1 MEKENLDYQTLTES
15 TKMDSNCKIEVLYF
29 TENKKHFNCNK
40 NFVNSFV
47 FCLKNDNIIIDKY
60 TNNDENTMSLNTL
73 LIKDIIGFSL
83 NAFVVEIS
91 NADISKGKEI
101 LNKKLK
107 YNLLDELKSLKD
119 VKLNEE
125 PKRKIIINLSINLLS
140 KNNKSCCGSCCCCC
154 RSKTKD
160 RELVEYETFI
170 LVNSISK
177 LDDLNTFIRSLSK
190 YLNLSI
196 KNEANDKNN
205 DINEFCQQYS
215 HLDFKDNN
223 ITLPIV
229 KKKYLLYLNPIGG
242 QGTALNCWKKVEKL
256 FVNKSSFIEIET
268 FYTDYY
274 RHAYDNTLNIKDNN
288 SYQGIICCS
297 GDGIIHE
304 VINAIMERDRINN
317 EFWDISVGVIPAG
330 TSNAL
335 AKTLVDNAE
344 AYELNEVNAAYLIL
358 RGDSM
363 WIDLAEIEFLNDAKK
378 VYFFLS
384 LCYGIIA
391 DVDLESEL

>member
-1 MEKENLDYQTLTES
+1 M
-15 TKMDSNCKIEVLYF
+15 
-29 TENKKHFNCNK
+29 
-40 NFVNSFV
+40 
-47 FCLKNDNIIIDKY
+47 
-60 TNNDENTMSLNTL
+60 
-73 LIKDIIGFSL
+73 
-83 NAFVVEIS
+83 
-91 NADISKGKEI
+91 
-101 LNKKLK
+101 NKKLK

-140 KNNKSCCGSCCCCC
+140 KINKSCCSSCCCCC

-177 LDDLNTFIRSLSK
+177 LEDLNTFIRNLSK

-205 DINEFCQQYS
+205 DNINDFCQLYS
-215 HLDFKDNN
+215 YLDFKDNN

-256 FVNKSSFIEIET
+256 FINKNSFIEIET

-274 RHAYDNTLNIKDNN
+274 RHAYDNTLNIKNN
-288 SYQGIICCS
+288 DSYQGIICCS

-317 EFWDISVGVIPAG
+317 EFWDIPVGVIPAG

-335 AKTLVDNAE
+335 AKTLVENAE

-363 WIDLAEIEFLNDAKK
+363 WIDLAEIEFLNDSKK

-384 LCYGIIA
+384 LCLGIIA